1 MRLVFE
7 YRVAKEW
14 DGLNKFGGWSK
25 ESFTWTLVV
34 VLTPRNDSFLRSI
47 PIWCVVLEDLGSN
60 WVRTK
65 RAHLKSFSV
74 FLLLA
79 SLTISLSFLTH
90 AADVLFIINRL
101 GHLRGRGR
109 LWAEIQL
116 LKVDSLI
123 RLFYSFCLSDSL
135 IYRFMLRILDLW
147 AGPEVLNPR
156 YYFSW
161 LRRGHFRSELR
172 WFFEWRRTTDHVTH

>member
-1 MRLVFE
+1 MVGRYLAE
-7 YRVAKEW
+7 RSEQ
-14 DGLNKFGGWSK
+14 
-25 ESFTWTLVV
+25 SFTWTIIVV
-34 VLTPRNDSFLRSI
+34 IYAIEWLASSLLSDKKCWCLRLEFKLRTTFNPSEGPLSWLWINLSSSLFLRQQS
-47 PIWCVVLEDLGSN
+47 
-60 WVRTK
+60 
-65 RAHLKSFSV
+65 AFHLT
-74 FLLLA
+74 LA
-79 SLTISLSFLTH
+79 P
-90 AADVLFIINRL
+90 DVLLIINRR